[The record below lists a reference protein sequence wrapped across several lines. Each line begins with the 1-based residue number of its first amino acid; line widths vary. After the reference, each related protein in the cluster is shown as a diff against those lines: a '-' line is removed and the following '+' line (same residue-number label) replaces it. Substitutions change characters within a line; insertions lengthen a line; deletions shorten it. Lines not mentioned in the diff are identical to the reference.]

1 MAADRWER
9 RQGDRQGDGWRWYAW
24 KLCTEAEAQRV
35 TGLQSW
41 QVRQVCVCTACEGR
55 GYVPAGV
62 SMLRQVPLQQ
72 VDLSAQR
79 NRFLTAPQVDDKL
92 AHERSKFGVREVGVG
107 VTEDHVQHGQ
117 AEVNVH
123 GVDGTPG
130 VAPSDGGKQG

>member
-62 SMLRQVPLQQ
+62 LEARHQEEPQQ
-72 VDLSAQR
+72 TPMR
-79 NRFLTAPQVDDKL
+79 NNN
-92 AHERSKFGVREVGVG
+92 
-107 VTEDHVQHGQ
+107 TE
-117 AEVNVH
+117 
-123 GVDGTPG
+123 
-130 VAPSDGGKQG
+130 